1 MKKNKEEFDQLCKEV
16 VDFAKPKYQK
26 ISEEIEMKFSHLEI
40 KLLQL
45 MIANV
50 AMINVRYNLCIY
62 LAMLPKSKRK
72 KCFQLVVGDLEKYV
86 FDKIKKYHDEKIDAH
101 HP

>member
-1 MKKNKEEFDQLCKEV
+1 MKKNKEEFHQLCKEV

-26 ISEEIEMKFSHLEI
+26 ISEKIEMKFSHLKI

-45 MIANV
+45 MITNA

-62 LAMLPKSKRK
+62 LAMLPKSKRMES
-72 KCFQLVVGDLEKYV
+72 FRLVVGDLEKYV
-86 FDKIKKYHDEKIDAH
+86 FDNIKKYHDEKIHANH
-101 HP
+101 S